1 MMDHK
6 YRHILCGDIGEEYT
20 NIDAIAAN
28 FNRASPRFTGRTKH
42 FAKSDWETDDPG
54 SARRSSNNDIQ
65 VDQLEACGYKVVPDV
80 FEDDGGSWELV
91 KKVQTKRPLRT
102 RDIALTMSLQLP
114 PHIRTVFRRRDPNKT
129 EYIAKHLHKRSNE
142 LTILE
147 YLHTK
152 KPWSPHI
159 IQLIEVVPS
168 TTKEWLILPKLYSIC
183 DKILLD
189 SRGTSG
195 RVQLG
200 LGLIKGLAYLHEHK
214 IAHRDI
220 KPDNLVC
227 DVYFRLRIIDFDIA
241 IQVQDENTKIGE
253 YRGTEGWTAPE
264 MGTGDGPTPMYS
276 PIKADRWSCGR
287 VLLYIM
293 PESMIWK
300 EHIRL
305 LSFIFNLMASDPQR
319 RPSLLEWSNVAS
331 PCSNVVEDGR
341 KEVFRPR
348 KDMAEVDGESMKS
361 PNAKKPRLKR

>member
-1 MMDHK
+1 MAVA
-6 YRHILCGDIGEEYT
+6 
-20 NIDAIAAN
+20 IDTI
-28 FNRASPRFTGRTKH
+28 RETK
-42 FAKSDWETDDPG
+42 P
-54 SARRSSNNDIQ
+54 RSSWCTCQSSNHDIQ
-65 VDQLEACGYKVVPDV
+65 VDQLEACGYEVVPDV
-80 FEDDGGSWELV
+80 FEDDGGTWKLLN
-91 KKVQTKRPLRT
+91 KVQTKRPLCT
-102 RDIALTMSLQLP
+102 PDIVLTMSLQLP
-114 PHIRTVFRRRDPNKT
+114 PHICTVFRRKDLNKT
-129 EYIAKHLHKRSNE
+129 EYIAKRLHKRSNE

-152 KPWSPHI
+152 QPWSPHI
-159 IQLIEVVPS
+159 IQLIEAVPS

-183 DKILLD
+183 DEILLD